1 MARAPPIPALLVHS
15 DLRNNNG
22 LTGGIPTELG
32 RLTLLKKMCAPRL
45 CAAGCARR
53 GGGGTPLPDTRTSER
68 LAVLLRTR
76 SLTVR
81 HARPS

>member
-45 CAAGCARR
+45 CVAGCARR
-53 GGGGTPLPDTRTSER
+53 GWATPLPDTRTSER

-81 HARPS
+81 HARSS